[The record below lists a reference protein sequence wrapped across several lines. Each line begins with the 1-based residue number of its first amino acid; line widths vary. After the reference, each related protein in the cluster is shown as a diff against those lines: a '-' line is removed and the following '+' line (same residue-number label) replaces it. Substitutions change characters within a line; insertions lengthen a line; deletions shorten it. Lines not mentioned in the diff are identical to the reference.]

1 MKTYNQITKIKTD
14 NEKDVSAKINKKKF
28 NLYSK
33 HHEGHILLALRLF
46 DENKI
51 FGIGPQ
57 GFKEYCRKV
66 NYSPEVGDLL
76 YTPTQYFNSNN
87 FRTWHCWIVFLCF
100 CQ

>member
-1 MKTYNQITKIKTD
+1 MLK
-14 NEKDVSAKINKKKF
+14 SKKKF

-66 NYSPEVGDLL
+66 NYSPEVGICSTHPHNILIQL
-76 YTPTQYFNSNN
+76 ILELGIVGLFFYVFF
-87 FRTWHCWIVFLCF
+87 FRSICIIQFFHTHFKTEV
-100 CQ
+100 